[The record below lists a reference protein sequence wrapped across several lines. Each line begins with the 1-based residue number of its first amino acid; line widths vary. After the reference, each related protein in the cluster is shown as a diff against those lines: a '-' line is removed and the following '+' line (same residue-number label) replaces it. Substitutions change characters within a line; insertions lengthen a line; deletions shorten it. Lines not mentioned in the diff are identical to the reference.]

1 MAYLKV
7 IFAMFYFC
15 HSENSSS
22 TIKNI
27 LVPSLYFLEKNVLV
41 EKYKKQMCYK
51 ENNVGLQELIKFRL
65 IKFRLQ
71 FN

>member
-7 IFAMFYFC
+7 IIAMFYFC

-27 LVPSLYFLEKNVLV
+27 FRSTSIFPWKTIFSLKNIRNKCVIR
-41 EKYKKQMCYK
+41 K
-51 ENNVGLQELIKFRL
+51 IR
-65 IKFRLQ
+65 
-71 FN
+71 